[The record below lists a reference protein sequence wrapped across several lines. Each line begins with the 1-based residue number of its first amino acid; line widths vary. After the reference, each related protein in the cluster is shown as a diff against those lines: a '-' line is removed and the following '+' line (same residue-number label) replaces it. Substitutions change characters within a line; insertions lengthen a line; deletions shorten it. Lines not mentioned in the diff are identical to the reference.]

1 MLSRLRQTLIYT
13 DTDPD
18 VLDHDDDMDAE
29 IYTFENREVYRGTFD
44 PRYTSQNLDV
54 HWLYDDNS
62 KRVGLVEYES
72 TDFSKFS
79 VLWYYDNP
87 YATLLQEPDWKQQGK
102 TLWSMLSEEAYQDC
116 LDDDFKNVVEK
127 SLHSPY
133 RLVFPS
139 TYFKEYIVYECVK
152 CRKRTLTLEN
162 ACPTMKKVE
171 TPFFSLFLDDSFIL
185 YSKSTQQAQESQE
198 SQQSHGDD
206 DHFTKASS
214 LELHGLI
221 KGSTLRSLPG
231 GHLPHIT
238 SPDLFADM
246 IVAHI
251 ASVTAP
257 VR

>member
-116 LDDDFKNVVEK
+116 LDDNFETVISK
-127 SLHSPY
+127 SLNSPY
-133 RLVFPS
+133 RLVFPNS
-139 TYFKEYIVYECVK
+139 VHNPTELYECEK
-152 CRKRTLTLEN
+152 CGKRSLTLETS
-162 ACPTMKKVE
+162 CSSMKKISF
-171 TPFFSLFLDDSFIL
+171 PNSILFLDDSFIL
-185 YSKSTQQAQESQE
+185 YSCPIHSRIWSMIKLPEP
-198 SQQSHGDD
+198 HGDD
-206 DHFTKASS
+206 DHLQP
-214 LELHGLI
+214 LEAEEQKYPQAVLE
-221 KGSTLRSLPG
+221 
-231 GHLPHIT
+231 
-238 SPDLFADM
+238 SPQ
-246 IVAHI
+246 
-251 ASVTAP
+251 S
-257 VR
+257 